1 MMNAHSWKKPIQRL
15 NPGEVD
21 GIVDRLVMATAVDP
35 AQVSMNQPSSPDS
48 PELSLHRAILF
59 DAVQCAIRHSGSPS
73 SAQRAA
79 ARDAVRWLDS
89 EDESYFLSFVPLC
102 QRFQL
107 EPEWIRR
114 LVRNETHPRRPLAEA
129 QAA

>member
-1 MMNAHSWKKPIQRL
+1 MNSPSRKKPIQRL

-21 GIVDRLVMATAVDP
+21 GIVERLVMASAVDP

-59 DAVQCAIRHSGSPS
+59 DAVQCAIRHARSPS

-79 ARDAVRWLDS
+79 ARSAMRWIEA

-102 QRFQL
+102 QRFKL

-114 LVRNETHPRRPLAEA
+114 LVRAETRPRSPLAAA